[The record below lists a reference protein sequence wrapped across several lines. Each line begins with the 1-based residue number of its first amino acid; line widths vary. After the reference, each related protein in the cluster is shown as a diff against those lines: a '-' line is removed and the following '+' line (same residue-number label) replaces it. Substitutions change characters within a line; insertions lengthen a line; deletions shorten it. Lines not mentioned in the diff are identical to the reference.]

1 MSAKTGPLSAAE
13 RTYQMIRR
21 QILDGGHAPGTM
33 LGEAALATEIGV
45 SRTPVRVALARLQ
58 DEGWIRIYPKRGA
71 VVQGIDERTIAE
83 LADARYLLE
92 TTAVER
98 APEALR
104 QRLASSFDELI
115 TQQRAAFAEADVA
128 RFIELTLEFH
138 RGFVEAGDSQ
148 VMLEMYSLL
157 SDRHRFALFMNSS
170 HLLARCDEIIA
181 EQEKLV
187 EHLRSGDAAAFAD
200 TLRGHIAENSSPSQ
214 GAREAGPGFGP

>member
-1 MSAKTGPLSAAE
+1 MSAKTESLSAAE
-13 RTYQMIRR
+13 RAYQVIRS

-45 SRTPVRVALARLQ
+45 SRTPVRVAMARLQ

-71 VVQGIDERTIAE
+71 VVQGIDDRTVAE
-83 LADARYLLE
+83 LADARFLLE
-92 TTAVER
+92 TTAVDR

-104 QRLASSFDELI
+104 QQLAARFDDI
-115 TQQRAAFAEADVA
+115 ISQQRSAFAEEDIA

-157 SDRHRFALFMNSS
+157 SDRHRFSLFMNSR
-170 HLLARCDEIIA
+170 HLLDRCDEIIA
-181 EQEKLV
+181 EHESLV
-187 EHLRSGDAAAFAD
+187 AHLRSGDSAAFANA
-200 TLRGHIAENSSPSQ
+200 LQGHIAEN
-214 GAREAGPGFGP
+214 AGPFHP

>member
-1 MSAKTGPLSAAE
+1 MSRGSESQSAAE
-13 RTYQMIRR
+13 RAYSHIRG
-21 QILDGGHAPGTM
+21 QILDGEHLPGTM

-45 SRTPVRVALARLQ
+45 SRTPVRVAMARLQ

-92 TTAVER
+92 TTAVDR

-104 QRLASSFDELI
+104 QQLASRLDDLVSR
-115 TQQRAAFAEADVA
+115 QRSAFAEADIA

-157 SDRHRFALFMNSS
+157 SDRHRFSLFMNSR
-170 HLLARCDEIIA
+170 HLIDRCDEIIA
-181 EQEKLV
+181 EHESLV
-187 EHLRSGDAAAFAD
+187 AHLRSGDSAAFAAA
-200 TLRGHIAENSSPSQ
+200 LQGHIAEN
-214 GAREAGPGFGP
+214 AGPFHP

>member
-13 RTYQMIRR
+13 RTYQVIRR

-181 EQEKLV
+181 EHEKLV

>member
-1 MSAKTGPLSAAE
+1 MSAQTGPLSAAE
-13 RTYQMIRR
+13 RTYQVIRR

-98 APEALR
+98 VPEALR

-181 EQEKLV
+181 EHEKLV

>member
-1 MSAKTGPLSAAE
+1 MSAQTGPLSAAE
-13 RTYQMIRR
+13 RTYQVIRR

-71 VVQGIDERTIAE
+71 VVQGIDEPTIAE

-181 EQEKLV
+181 EHEKLV

>member
-13 RTYQMIRR
+13 RTYQVIRR

>member
-1 MSAKTGPLSAAE
+1 MSAQTGPLSAAE
-13 RTYQMIRR
+13 RTYQVIRR

-181 EQEKLV
+181 EHEKLV

>member
-1 MSAKTGPLSAAE
+1 MSAQTGPLSAAE
-13 RTYQMIRR
+13 RTYQVIRR

>member
-1 MSAKTGPLSAAE
+1 MSAKTGSLSAAE
-13 RTYQMIRR
+13 RTYQVIRR

-181 EQEKLV
+181 EHEKLV